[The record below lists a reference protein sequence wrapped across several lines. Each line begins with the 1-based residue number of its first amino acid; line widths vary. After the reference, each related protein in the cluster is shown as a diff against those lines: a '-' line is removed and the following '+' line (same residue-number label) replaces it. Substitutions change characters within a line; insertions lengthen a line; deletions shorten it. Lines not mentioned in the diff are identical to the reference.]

1 MAVKMRTDY
10 GLIDIDNN
18 VIATVV
24 GGAATELRCCW
35 YGK

>member
-24 GGAATELRCCW
+24 GGAATDN
-35 YGK
+35 YGVVG